1 MKMVLDDSWREMTDT
16 QIAQAA
22 EQLMRN
28 ACFQKFM
35 FTHRRNLAESWL
47 NGEFM
52 NMNEREEAFK
62 KATALND
69 LLAEIHIAIDN
80 GKIEKDRL
88 KTVA

>member
-1 MKMVLDDSWREMTDT
+1 MSDT

-22 EQLMRN
+22 MQLTN
-28 ACFQKFM
+28 NIFFQKFM
-35 FTHRRNLAESWL
+35 FTHRRNLAECWL

-52 NMNEREEAFK
+52 NVNEREEAYK
-62 KATALND
+62 KAQALTD
-69 LLAEIHIAIDN
+69 LLDAIHIAIDN